1 MQSSIEKLRK
11 FFKLEAENKYA
22 NTAVIGGLAK
32 ILDFWESEARNE
44 GVPEELIQLVGSRL
58 RDYQRL
64 TPVSRADTLKGVW
77 KRIQGQIGETDI
89 PSPVY
94 TEQNPLVGKVDPA
107 ADALPGAD
115 PNPVADNAPPMPLP
129 VSDAAPRPS
138 PAPAP
143 RPAPPQQHQQSPRA
157 EQRRDVSVQRS
168 NPQGRASTYPG
179 AQTSQTPIALNASLT
194 VLQGVG
200 PKNAV
205 SLEKLGLRTL
215 GDMLYNFP
223 RRYDDYSLL
232 KPIHNLMYGEQ
243 VTVLGTVQSVVSRP
257 IRSGKMQIVE
267 VIISDGT
274 GALRISWFNQ
284 PWLANRLSEGLPI
297 SVAGKIEQY
306 LGRLVLNN
314 PDWELVDTESLH
326 TNRIAPVYALTANV
340 TQKWLRQLMAQVVNY
355 WAPKVSDPLPAAAR
369 QAAGLYGLGEAIHQ
383 AHFPDSQETL
393 KKARERLAFDE
404 IFYLQMGVLRQKR
417 DWQAVV
423 GRIFDVPEEWL
434 KERIAALPFPLT
446 GVQQRAIDDICVDV
460 GSGRAMN
467 RLLQGDVGSGKTV
480 VAAMG
485 IAMITRSGSQA
496 AFMAPTSILAE
507 QHYRSLGK
515 TLTDDGALASEQI
528 RLLVGD
534 TPDAE
539 KKEIY
544 AKLAAG
550 EVKVVIGTHALLED
564 PVTFKDLQMVV
575 IDEQH
580 RFGVE
585 QRATLR
591 NKGTN
596 PHLLVMTATPI
607 PRSLAL
613 TLYGDLDLSIM
624 DEMPLGREPV
634 STFVLTPHERE
645 RAYILVRSQIKAG
658 HQAFIVYPLIDESEK
673 LDTLKAAVDDH
684 EVLSKQIFP
693 DLKLALLH
701 GKMRP
706 DEKDRVM
713 ADFRDRKYD
722 ILVSTTVI
730 EVGVDV
736 PNATLMLIEG
746 ANRFGLAQLHQL
758 RGRVGRGGGESFC
771 LLVPDQAD
779 ASENERL
786 QAMTQTNDGFKLAEL
801 DLQQRGPGEFLGTR
815 QAGYA
820 SGLRMA
826 SLTDVALIE
835 KARTHAAAIF
845 EKDPEL
851 TAPEHALLAETMER
865 FWGEKGDVS

>member
-1 MQSSIEKLRK
+1 MQASIEKLRK

-32 ILDFWESEARNE
+32 ILDFWEAEARND
-44 GVPEELIQLVGSRL
+44 GVAEELVQLVGSRL
-58 RDYQRL
+58 RDYHRL
-64 TPVSRADTLKGVW
+64 TPTSRADTLKGVW
-77 KRIQGQIGETDI
+77 KRIQGQSGETDDI

-94 TEQNPLVGKVDPA
+94 NEQAESQAQTATPTEETGKS
-107 ADALPGAD
+107 
-115 PNPVADNAPPMPLP
+115 PVMPLP
-129 VSDAAPRPS
+129 VSDTTPRTAS
-138 PAPAP
+138 PQQSQPG
-143 RPAPPQQHQQSPRA
+143 RSAPP
-157 EQRRDVSVQRS
+157 RS
-168 NPQGRASTYPG
+168 SNYPG

-200 PKNAV
+200 PKNAG
-205 SLEKLGLRTL
+205 SLEKLGLHTL
-215 GDMLYNFP
+215 GDMLYDFP
-223 RRYDDYSLL
+223 RRYDDYSQL
-232 KPIHNLMYGEQ
+232 KPIRNLVYGEQ
-243 VTVLGTVQSVVSRP
+243 VTVLGAVESVSSRP
-257 IRSGKMQIVE
+257 IRGGKMQIVE
-267 VIISDGT
+267 AIISDGT
-274 GALRISWFNQ
+274 GALRITWFNQ
-284 PWLANRLSEGLPI
+284 PWMANRLSQGLPI

-314 PDWELVDTESLH
+314 PDWELVETENLH
-326 TNRIAPVYALTANV
+326 TNRIAPVYSLTANI
-340 TQKWLRQLMAQVVNY
+340 TQKWLRGLMSQVINY
-355 WAPKVSDPLPAAAR
+355 WAPKVTDPLPETAR
-369 QAAGLYGLGEAIHQ
+369 QAAGLYRLNEAIQQ
-383 AHFPDSQETL
+383 AHFPTSQETL
-393 KKARERLAFDE
+393 QKARERLAFDE

-434 KERIAALPFPLT
+434 QERIAALPYTLT
-446 GVQQRAIDDICVDV
+446 GVQQRAIDDICVDI
-460 GSGRAMN
+460 GSGRPMN
-467 RLLQGDVGSGKTV
+467 RLLQGDVGSGKTI
-480 VAAMG
+480 VAAMA
-485 IAMITRSGSQA
+485 IAMITRSGAQA
-496 AFMAPTSILAE
+496 AFMAPTAILAE
-507 QHYRSLGK
+507 QHYRSLSK
-515 TLTDDGALASEQI
+515 VLTEDQALTAEQI

-534 TPDAE
+534 TPEAE

-544 AKLAAG
+544 EKLAAG
-550 EVKVVIGTHALLED
+550 DVKVVIGTHALLED
-564 PVTFKDLQMVV
+564 PVTFKDLQLVV

-591 NKGTN
+591 NKGEN

-624 DEMPLGREPV
+624 DEMPAGRQPV

-645 RAYILVRSQIKAG
+645 RAYTLVRSQIKAD
-658 HQAFIVYPLIDESEK
+658 HQVFIVYPLIDESEK
-673 LDTLKAAVDDH
+673 SETLKAAVDDH
-684 EVLSKQIFP
+684 ERLSKEIFP

-706 DEKDRVM
+706 DEKERVM
-713 ADFRDRKYD
+713 TDFRDGKFD

-730 EVGVDV
+730 EVGVDI

-771 LLVPDQAD
+771 LLIPDEAN
-779 ASENERL
+779 AAENERL

-835 KARTHAAAIF
+835 KARGHAAAIF

-851 TAPEHALLAETMER
+851 TAPEHALLAETLDR
-865 FWGEKGDVS
+865 FWGSPSDVS